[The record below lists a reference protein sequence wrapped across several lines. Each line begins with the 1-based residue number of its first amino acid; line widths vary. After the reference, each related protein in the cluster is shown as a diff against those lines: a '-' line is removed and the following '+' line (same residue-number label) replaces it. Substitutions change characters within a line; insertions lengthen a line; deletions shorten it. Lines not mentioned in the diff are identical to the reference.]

1 MNKIPM
7 SNYKS
12 LLLSLRRIV
21 SEVQKKKKQNLK
33 QQPII
38 NKTSIKKLK

>member
-21 SEVQKKKKQNLK
+21 SEVQKKK
-33 QQPII
+33 
-38 NKTSIKKLK
+38 TKLKTATDYQ